1 MSHQRQDIQR
11 GRSIS
16 STSYCI
22 GQRQAQKA
30 PRISTQMNA
39 SCPHVSAGAVGRT
52 QFEPLPCQGLFL
64 RRILEFLL
72 YRSICKATEYVIPK
86 HTWSL
91 FRAAKLSCEAVP
103 KFRPRKEH
111 LLLRSEA
118 KGRLLSSTRCIA
130 ASKHASSSAFGWDS
144 VTHQK
149 VFLNSRYWGSKK
161 PMRQPRKPSFLC
173 QTLAASCKNAGR
185 RSWKSLWRK

>member
-52 QFEPLPCQGLFL
+52 QFEPLPSQGLFL
-64 RRILEFLL
+64 RRILESLL

-130 ASKHASSSAFGWDS
+130 ASKHASSTAFGWDS
-144 VTHQK
+144 GP
-149 VFLNSRYWGSKK
+149 F
-161 PMRQPRKPSFLC
+161 
-173 QTLAASCKNAGR
+173 
-185 RSWKSLWRK
+185 